1 MKNQRIMKR
10 LSIVLL
16 AVFMVALIYSFKQ
29 SGHDV
34 MKQGEENAPSG
45 GDKAVAVISPASG
58 SNVQGKATFREV
70 GDEVKVKLHLKNL
83 EPGKHAFHLHNKGD
97 CSASDATSAGGHWNP
112 TNEEHGKRGQGEFH
126 KGDIANVVA
135 NSNGKVDF
143 TMKVDGWN
151 VGGTKKSNILG
162 QAVIIHA
169 GADDFTSQ
177 PSGAA
182 GARVACGV
190 IQDAS

>member
-1 MKNQRIMKR
+1 MKR

-29 SGHDV
+29 IDHDDS
-34 MKQGEENAPSG
+34 KLEEKAAPAG

-58 SNVQGKATFREV
+58 SNVQGEATFKEV
-70 GDEVKVKLHLKNL
+70 GDEVKVKLHLENL
-83 EPGKHAFHLHNKGD
+83 ESGKHAFHLHKKGD

-112 TNEEHGKRGQGEFH
+112 TNEEHGKRGHGEFH
-126 KGDIANVVA
+126 KGDVANVVA
-135 NSNGKVDF
+135 NSNGNVEF
-143 TMKVDGWN
+143 TMKVDGWS
-151 VGGTKKSNILG
+151 VGGEKKSDILG

-190 IQDAS
+190 IQEVN